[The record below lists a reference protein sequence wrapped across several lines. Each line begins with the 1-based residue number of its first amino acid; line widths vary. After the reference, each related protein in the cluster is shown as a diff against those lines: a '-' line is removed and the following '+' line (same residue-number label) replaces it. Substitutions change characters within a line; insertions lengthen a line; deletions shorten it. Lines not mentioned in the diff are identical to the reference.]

1 MGRPKIHDDALRGR
15 LIDQAAAL
23 VFDGGVDAL
32 NLRRLAADAGTST
45 SAVYSL
51 FGNKAGL
58 LESLYLEA
66 ARRFGARLGE
76 VTDSDDP
83 VDDIVRL
90 GIAYRDYALREPH
103 LYAIMFARESAEIDD
118 SARSEAAET
127 IAPLVDAVRRAQ
139 DAGALRKVPPEL
151 VTLSCWGVAH
161 GLVSLELAG
170 AMPPGL
176 DVAAG
181 YEYALRAMVDGWRQS
196 IVHSPK

>member
-32 NLRRLAADAGTST
+32 NLRRLAAGAGTST

-66 ARRFGARLGE
+66 AHRFGARMSE
-76 VTDSDDP
+76 VAATDDP
-83 VDDIVRL
+83 VGDIVRL

-103 LYAIMFARESAEIDD
+103 LYAIMFDRQGPEFDDRARD
-118 SARSEAAET
+118 EAVAT
-127 IAPLVDAVRRAQ
+127 IAPLVDAVRRGQ
-139 DAGALRKVPPEL
+139 DAGALRNVGPEL
-151 VTLSCWGVAH
+151 VALSCWGVAH

-170 AMPPGL
+170 SMPPGL
-176 DVAAG
+176 DVAVG
-181 YEYALRAMVDGWRQS
+181 YEVALRAMVDGWRES
-196 IVHSPK
+196 IVHSPH